1 MLAFSGD
8 GRGGPRAAGGAGPP
22 ALSAA
27 GAGEGAQ
34 RGAGE
39 RKESGLPHHTSPP
52 PLPGES
58 KKTEGKEKK
67 GKREGTEGR
76 EEKKGLLYLKPLN
89 GVLVYRENWQ
99 ARSTLLQRANYFAST
114 YSILAVSGKL
124 LAFIL
129 LCGSSGLFDGTAS
142 SMWDAG

>member
-1 MLAFSGD
+1 VLSAFALSNSIGPGFPYLLPCLFPSLPMKTD
-8 GRGGPRAAGGAGPP
+8 LFYFKYFQIFLFCRLFYSEEGRG
-22 ALSAA
+22 
-27 GAGEGAQ
+27 
-34 RGAGE
+34 
-39 RKESGLPHHTSPP
+39 
-52 PLPGES
+52 
-58 KKTEGKEKK
+58 
-67 GKREGTEGR
+67 
-76 EEKKGLLYLKPLN
+76 EKKGLLYLKPLN